1 MNPTLQGVK
10 QRFGIIGNSQ
20 ALNHA
25 IQIAMRVAPTD
36 LSVLIQW
43 RKRSGKGSLFKNSS
57 STLSE
62 KARKIHCRKLW
73 SYS

>member
-36 LSVLIQW
+36 LSVLINGESGVE
-43 RKRSGKGSLFKNSS
+43 RKLFQKSFINSPQESMKNS
-57 STLSE
+57 L
-62 KARKIHCRKLW
+62 R
-73 SYS
+73 